1 MNPKGDLIARTQTL
15 GLGTPTFGA
24 EAEGPPHDRT
34 FRAQVTVGGEILGQ
48 GEGRS
53 KKDAE
58 RAAAEAALLILSG
71 RDEGEQEGPDAEDQ
85 QAQGAPEDTA
95 PAGRW
100 PIYAAVLAEALEVA
114 LEVADEDAD
123 LDDVRREAARLYR
136 DLLADLGHGPEED
149 AE

>member
-1 MNPKGDLIARTQTL
+1 MNAKGDLIARTQTL

-34 FRAQVTVGGEILGQ
+34 FRAQVTVGGEVLGR

-58 RAAAEAALLILSG
+58 RAAAEAALLVLNG
-71 RDEGEQEGPDAEDQ
+71 QDGLEAPDTDDR
-85 QAQGAPEDTA
+85 QAQADPEETA

>member
-34 FRAQVTVGGEILGQ
+34 FRAQVTVGGEVLGQ

-58 RAAAEAALLILSG
+58 RAAAEAALLVLNG
-71 RDEGEQEGPDAEDQ
+71 QEAPDADDRQ
-85 QAQGAPEDTA
+85 TQAAPEETA

>member
-15 GLGTPTFGA
+15 GLGTPTFEA

-34 FRAQVTVGGEILGQ
+34 FRAQVTVGGEVLGQ

-58 RAAAEAALLILSG
+58 RAAAEAALIVLNGQDRSAAG
-71 RDEGEQEGPDAEDQ
+71 DPPPETT
-85 QAQGAPEDTA
+85 PEDAA

-149 AE
+149 AQ